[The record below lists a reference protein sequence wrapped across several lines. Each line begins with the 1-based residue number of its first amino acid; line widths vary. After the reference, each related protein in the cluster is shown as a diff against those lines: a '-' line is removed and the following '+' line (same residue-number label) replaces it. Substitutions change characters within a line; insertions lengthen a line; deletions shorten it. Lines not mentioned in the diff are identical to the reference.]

1 MTKKNRKTKNRFE
14 YRSKYRA
21 ELVHVPDAIYRSN
34 GLIING
40 RRYKSFLFTTDV
52 ATIMYSYA
60 DAILAVYP
68 YSPHPQI
75 IQALNTVSR
84 IPLAAGVGGGVTQGK
99 RSADIARF
107 ADAYGCM
114 AVVLNAAVTP
124 ETVRMVNESIDIPII
139 YSVISVHQDI
149 EEHLDAGVSILNV
162 SGGRKTAEI
171 VKKVRKKY
179 PSIPIIA
186 TGGKSDDNILETIEA
201 GADAI
206 SYTPPTTQQVFQ
218 ENMEKYREDLNR
230 EAKEE

>member
-21 ELVHVPDAIYRSN
+21 ELVHVPDAIYRAN

-124 ETVRMVNESIDIPII
+124 DTVRMVNESIDIPII

-171 VKKVRKKY
+171 VKKIRKKY